1 MSTSLLYHCFG
12 IRGYQYVRCLFVHG
26 WTVIKIRQ
34 QRQNLRCP
42 VCNSRHVK
50 LRGTFSRVFRTR
62 PIGLKPVFI
71 EFPIPRIEC
80 LQCGM
85 VRRVKVQFADPRRT
99 YTRAFEQLVLSLSQ
113 HMTIKSVAQLLCV
126 GWDLVKEIQKRNLHR
141 RFAKPSLKGLKI
153 IAIDEISIG
162 KGQQFLTIVMDL
174 ASGRVVFVGEG
185 KGADA
190 LDPFWRRLRRSKARI
205 KAVAI
210 DMSQAYISAITS
222 HLPDA
227 HIVFD
232 HFHLIKLYNDKLT
245 AYRRQ
250 LYHQVKDDK
259 VRNVIK
265 GTRWLLLKRRDKLDP
280 ERNEENRLNQA
291 LDLNAPLAACYYM
304 LDDLR
309 QVWKQSDKAAAKDHL
324 IDWVY
329 DAGSSGI
336 RMLRDMAHTVAKH
349 FHGILAYY
357 DYRISTG
364 PLEGTNNK
372 IKTMKRQAY
381 GFGDKEFFKLK
392 ILGIHLT
399 KYALTG

>member
-12 IRGYQYVRCLFVHG
+12 IRGYRFVRCLFTQG
-26 WTVIKIRQ
+26 RAVIKIRQ
-34 QRQNLRCP
+34 CRQDLRCA
-42 VCNSRHVK
+42 VCGCRRVK
-50 LRGTFSRVFRTR
+50 QRGSHSRVFRTL
-62 PIGLKPVFI
+62 PIGLKPVLI
-71 EFPIPRIEC
+71 EFPIPRVEC
-80 LQCGM
+80 LQCGT

-99 YTRAFEQLVLSLSQ
+99 YTRAFERLVLSLSQ
-113 HMTIKSVAQLLCV
+113 HMTIKSVARLLGV
-126 GWDLVKEIQKRNLHR
+126 GWDLIKDIQKRNLHR
-141 RFAKPSLKGLKI
+141 RFAKPSLKGLKV

-162 KGQQFLTIVMDL
+162 KGQQYLTIVMDL
-174 ASGRVVFVGEG
+174 VSGRVVFVGEG

-190 LDPFWRRLRRSKARI
+190 LDPFWRQLRRSKARI

-210 DMSQAYISAITS
+210 DMSQAYISAVTS

-250 LYHQVKDDK
+250 LYHEVQDDQA
-259 VRNVIK
+259 RTVIK
-265 GTRWLLLKRRDKLDP
+265 GTRWLLLKRRENLDP
-280 ERNEENRLNQA
+280 ARNEEDRLNKA

-309 QVWKQSDKAAAKDHL
+309 QVWKQSDKAAAKNHL
-324 IDWVY
+324 IDWIY

-349 FHGILAYY
+349 FYGILAYY
-357 DYRISTG
+357 DYPISTG

-381 GFGDKEFFKLK
+381 GFRDKEFFKLK